1 MNKIKSRQCQGLD
14 IMLDH
19 AIDVYLKEG
28 KEFELEKYQEFAQ
41 NQKIFT
47 NIARDLR

>member
-14 IMLDH
+14 IVLEN

-41 NQKIFT
+41 N
-47 NIARDLR
+47 